1 MKTTLLFGGPLFDG
15 ETLYPDG
22 ALLFSKKGILG
33 INPQNATRHAEAC
46 IDVQGSFI
54 LPGLVDLHSDTLE
67 KCIEM
72 RPGVLF
78 DQEFALRNLDR
89 RLAACGITTFCHALS
104 FGVNEAGLRA
114 PAEAA
119 ALVRTIKKFS
129 AGGNGLVRHKVH
141 ARYEISSIRGPEV
154 IRETLREG
162 LVDLVSIMDHT
173 PGQGQFKTLESY
185 RRYYS
190 GSFNLSNEKIDE
202 MARKKREGQADGWRI
217 IDEITKEIAA
227 RGLPLLS
234 HDDDTPEKIEL
245 LQKLK
250 VTASEF
256 PTTATAAAAAREKGL
271 KVFLGAPN
279 MVRGGSSNG
288 HLSARDAI
296 QQDLCDGLISDY
308 YPECLPQSPFIAD
321 RVLGI
326 GLKRAFC
333 LVTSGPGRFLDAEGS
348 VGFFKPGLPADITV
362 ISDQGPWAEV
372 LQTWVDGTC
381 IYRGTARLSS

>member
-15 ETLYPDG
+15 TTLYPDG
-22 ALLFSKKGILG
+22 ALLFSKEGVLCV
-33 INPQNATRHAEAC
+33 NPENAMRHADVR
-46 IDVQGSFI
+46 IDVRGSFI

-89 RLAACGITTFCHALS
+89 RLSACGITTFCHALS

-119 ALVRTIKKFS
+119 ALVKTIKKF
-129 AGGNGLVRHKVH
+129 AGGGSGLIRHKVH
-141 ARYEISSIRGPEV
+141 ARYEISSLKGPDL

-162 LVDLVSIMDHT
+162 LVDMVSIMDHT

-185 RRYYS
+185 RQYYS
-190 GSFNLSNEKIDE
+190 GSFNLTHEKIDE
-202 MARKKREGQADGWRI
+202 MARRKREGQAEGWRI
-217 IDEITKEIAA
+217 IEQITKAVCS

-245 LQKLK
+245 LQKLH
-250 VTASEF
+250 VSASEF
-256 PTTATAAAAAREKGL
+256 PTTETAAATARKKDM

-279 MVRGGSSNG
+279 LVRGVSSNG

-296 QQDLCDGLISDY
+296 RKDLCDGLISDY
-308 YPECLPQSPFIAD
+308 YPECLPQAPFVAV

-326 GLKRAFC
+326 GLDKAFC
-333 LVTSGPGRFLDAEGS
+333 LVTSGPGRFLDKEGKA
-348 VGFFKPGLPADITV
+348 GFIKPGLPADIAV
-362 ISDQGPWAEV
+362 ISGHGPWAEV
-372 LQTWVDGTC
+372 LQTWVNGSC
-381 IYRGTARLSS
+381 VYMSARLEP